1 MLIHDMLRI
10 LKQYFPIRNI
20 VFFGVETCVIFATM
34 VLSTIYLTFL
44 ASNVSTPGILLKI
57 ALITTVCQLCL
68 YYNDLYDFQLIP
80 RIRDIIIRIL
90 QSLGM
95 TSLILACIYF
105 LFPITALNQTIY
117 LTSVIFLILFMVCWR
132 IVYIEI
138 LNLGL
143 FNEHILLLGSS
154 ELAMEIYSAIDQSV
168 DCGYSVS
175 IVVPED
181 TNERPANI
189 PRNKCVPL
197 GSTPLA
203 KLAREKG
210 LKKIVVS
217 TQSKTENFPVSDLI
231 DCRTQGIEVIEGSAF
246 YSMLT
251 GKVLVRKIDPE
262 WLIFSQGFQK
272 SRIKS
277 FFKRLQDIVISS
289 VMLMVCSPLL
299 VIVAVLIKLDSKGPI
314 FFLQDRVGRYKKEYM
329 VRKFRSMVE
338 DAEKKTGPVWA
349 TEEDSRI
356 TRMGKF
362 IRKYRIDE
370 LPQLWQVLTG
380 TMSLV
385 GPRPERKH
393 FTDQLEK
400 TIPFYSQRFNVK
412 PGLTGWA
419 QVCYDYGASEED
431 AEEKLNYDLFY
442 IQNMSFAMDTLIIL
456 KTVKTVLFGKGAR

>member
-1 MLIHDMLRI
+1 MITFMLRI
-10 LKQYFPIRNI
+10 LKQYFPIRNML
-20 VFFGVETCVIFATM
+20 FFGVETCVIFGSLL
-34 VLSTIYLTFL
+34 LSTAYLTLF
-44 ASNVSTPGILLKI
+44 SIDMPDIKILLKI
-57 ALITTVCQLCL
+57 SLITTVCQLCL

-80 RIRDIIIRIL
+80 RIRDIFTRIL
-90 QSLGM
+90 QALGM
-95 TSLILACIYF
+95 TSLLLACIYF
-105 LFPITALNQTIY
+105 LFPRTILNQIIY
-117 LTSVIFLILFMVCWR
+117 LASIVFLVLFMVCWR
-132 IVYIEI
+132 IIYIEI

-154 ELAMEIYSAIDQSV
+154 DLSMEIYSAIEKSI
-168 DCGYSVS
+168 DCGYAVS
-175 IVVPED
+175 IVVPD
-181 TNERPANI
+181 TDNEKLANV
-189 PRNKCVPL
+189 PKDKCIPL
-197 GSTPLA
+197 GSVPLWE
-203 KLAREKG
+203 LARKKG
-210 LKKIVVS
+210 IKKIVVGL
-217 TQSKTENFPVSDLI
+217 QKNNENFPVADLI
-231 DCRTQGIEVIEGSAF
+231 DCRTQGIEVVEGSAF

-251 GKVLVRKIDPE
+251 GKVLVRKIDPS

-277 FFKRLQDIVISS
+277 FFKRSQDIIISAL
-289 VMLMVCSPLL
+289 MLTLLSPFL
-299 VIVAVLIKLDSKGPI
+299 VIIALLIKLDSKGPV

-329 VRKFRSMVE
+329 MRKFRSMVE
-338 DAEKKTGPVWA
+338 NAEEKTGPVWA
-349 TEEDSRI
+349 SSEDSRI

>member
-1 MLIHDMLRI
+1 MLRI

-20 VFFGVETCVIFATM
+20 VFFGVETLVIFGSM
-34 VLSTIYLTFL
+34 VLSTTYLTFFPL
-44 ASNVSTPGILLKI
+44 HGTGNNDFFKI
-57 ALITTVCQLCL
+57 ALITIVCQLCL

-80 RIRDIIIRIL
+80 RIRDIITRIL
-90 QSLGM
+90 QALGM
-95 TSLILACIYF
+95 TSLLLACIYF
-105 LFPITALNQTIY
+105 LFPRTILHQVIY
-117 LTSVIFLILFMVCWR
+117 LTSIIFLLLFMVCWR
-132 IVYIEI
+132 IIYIEI

-154 ELAMEIYSAIDQSV
+154 DLSMEIYSAIEKSL

-175 IVVPED
+175 IVVPDIADREMVA
-181 TNERPANI
+181 TI
-189 PRNKCVPL
+189 PKNKLIPL
-197 GSTPLA
+197 GSISLS
-203 KLAREKG
+203 KLARERDI
-210 LKKIVVS
+210 KKIVVAL
-217 TQSKTENFPVSDLI
+217 QKKRGIFPASDLI

-251 GKVLVRKIDPE
+251 GKVLVRKIDPS

-272 SRIKS
+272 SRISS
-277 FFKRLQDIVISS
+277 FFKRSQDIIISS
-289 VMLMVCSPLL
+289 LMLILLFPFL
-299 VIVAVLIKLDSKGPI
+299 VIIALLIKLDSKGPV
-314 FFLQDRVGRYKKEYM
+314 FFLQDRVGRNKKEYM

-338 DAEKKTGPVWA
+338 NAEELTGPVWA
-349 TEEDSRI
+349 TEEDSRV

-412 PGLTGWA
+412 PGITGWA

>member
-1 MLIHDMLRI
+1 MLRI

-20 VFFGVETCVIFATM
+20 VFFGVETFVIFGSM
-34 VLSTIYLTFL
+34 LLSTTYLTLFSL
-44 ASNVSTPGILLKI
+44 NGPGNSDFIKI
-57 ALITTVCQLCL
+57 ILITIVCQLCL
-68 YYNDLYDFQLIP
+68 YYNDLYDFQLVP
-80 RIRDIIIRIL
+80 RIRDIVTRTL
-90 QSLGM
+90 QALGM
-95 TSLILACIYF
+95 TSLLLACIYF
-105 LFPITALNQTIY
+105 LFPRAILHQAIY
-117 LTSVIFLILFMVCWR
+117 LTSIIFLLLFMVCWR
-132 IVYIEI
+132 IIYIEI

-154 ELAMEIYSAIDQSV
+154 DLSMEIYSAIEKSL

-175 IVVPED
+175 IVVPD
-181 TNERPANI
+181 LVDKERLGNI
-189 PRNKCVPL
+189 PKSKLIPL
-197 GSTPLA
+197 GSIALSKLA
-203 KLAREKG
+203 KDREI
-210 LKKIVVS
+210 KKIVVALQKKS
-217 TQSKTENFPVSDLI
+217 GVFPVSDLI
-231 DCRTQGIEVIEGSAF
+231 NCRTQGIEVIEGSAF

-251 GKVLVRKIDPE
+251 GKVLVRKIDPS

-277 FFKRLQDIVISS
+277 FFKRSQDIIISAL
-289 VMLMVCSPLL
+289 MLTFLFPFL
-299 VIVAVLIKLDSKGPI
+299 VLIALLIKLDSKGPV
-314 FFLQDRVGRYKKEYM
+314 FFLQDRVGHNKKEYM

-338 DAEKKTGPVWA
+338 NAEEVTGPVWA
-349 TEEDSRI
+349 TEEDSRV

-412 PGLTGWA
+412 PGITGWA

-442 IQNMSFAMDTLIIL
+442 IQNMSFAMDALIIL

>member
-1 MLIHDMLRI
+1 ML
-10 LKQYFPIRNI
+10 
-20 VFFGVETCVIFATM
+20 FFGVETSVIFGS
-34 VLSTIYLTFL
+34 LLISTAYLTIF
-44 ASNVSTPGILLKI
+44 SIDMPDTGTLLKI
-57 ALITTVCQLCL
+57 ALITIVCQLCL

-80 RIRDIIIRIL
+80 RIRDIVIRIL
-90 QSLGM
+90 QALGM
-95 TSLILACIYF
+95 TSLLLACIYF
-105 LFPITALNQTIY
+105 LFPRTILNQVIY
-117 LTSVIFLILFMVCWR
+117 FTSILFLLLFMVCWR
-132 IVYIEI
+132 IIYIEI

-154 ELAMEIYSAIDQSV
+154 DLSMEIYSAIQKSI

-175 IVVPED
+175 IVVPNTD
-181 TNERPANI
+181 NEKLATI
-189 PRNKCVPL
+189 PKEKCIPLGCVPL
-197 GSTPLA
+197 WE
-203 KLAREKG
+203 LARKKEV
-210 LKKIVVS
+210 KKIVVGL
-217 TQSKTENFPVSDLI
+217 QKGNEDFPVADLI

-251 GKVLVRKIDPE
+251 GKVLVRKIDPA

-277 FFKRLQDIVISS
+277 FFKRSQDIIISGL
-289 VMLMVCSPLL
+289 MLTVLSPFL
-299 VIVAVLIKLDSKGPI
+299 VIIALLIKLDSKGPV

-329 VRKFRSMVE
+329 MRKFRSMIE
-338 DAEKKTGPVWA
+338 NAEEKTGPVWA
-349 TEEDSRI
+349 SSEDSRI